1 MMIEQ
6 TPLEERWKLVC
17 QSNMK
22 IKGDLLDID
31 KLCNKVINEDI
42 SYTNIKCF
50 AIDIQAMIRK
60 ALK

>member
-1 MMIEQ
+1 MIEQ

-22 IKGDLLDID
+22 MKGDLLDID
-31 KLCNKVINEDI
+31 RLCNKVISEDI
-42 SYTNIKCF
+42 TYTNIKCL
-50 AIDIQAMIRK
+50 AIDIQALVRK

>member
-6 TPLEERWKLVC
+6 TPLEERWKLIC

-22 IKGDLLDID
+22 MKGDLLDID
-31 KLCNKVINEDI
+31 RLCNKVISDEHN
-42 SYTNIKCF
+42 YTNIKCF
-50 AIDIQAMIRK
+50 AIDIQALIRK